1 MKYSCI
7 YLDRNIGWIIVAR
20 ETGPDYNAR
29 DRWAIMS
36 MRYNTWALNW
46 IEENILPGANTDVE
60 TYEAKAKRLMKEMI
74 AEATVAKF
82 KDFEIEEEWSR
93 IAPLVLAAV
102 SDTTDFDY
110 DTYKLKFL
118 LAEELE
124 DGD

>member
-1 MKYSCI
+1 MVLEI
-7 YLDRNIGWIIVAR
+7 
-20 ETGPDYNAR
+20 GPDYNAGN
-29 DRWAIMS
+29 RWTIMS
-36 MRYNTWALNW
+36 MRYNKWASDW

-60 TYEAKAKRLMKEMI
+60 TYEAKTKRLMKKMI
-74 AEATVAKF
+74 AEATAAKF
-82 KDFEIEEEWSR
+82 KIFEIEEEWSR

-118 LAEELE
+118 LAQELE

>member
-1 MKYSCI
+1 
-7 YLDRNIGWIIVAR
+7 
-20 ETGPDYNAR
+20 
-29 DRWAIMS
+29 MS
-36 MRYNTWALNW
+36 MRFNKWASKW
-46 IEENILPGANTDVE
+46 IDENILPGANTDVE
-60 TYEAKAKRLMKEMI
+60 TFEAKAKRLMKEMN
-74 AEATVAKF
+74 AEATEAKF

>member
-1 MKYSCI
+1 
-7 YLDRNIGWIIVAR
+7 
-20 ETGPDYNAR
+20 
-29 DRWAIMS
+29 MS
-36 MRYNTWALNW
+36 MRYNKWASNW

-74 AEATVAKF
+74 AEAIVAKF
-82 KDFEIEEEWSR
+82 KDFEIEEEWPR

-110 DTYKLKFL
+110 NTYKLKFL